1 MTTNPRNTKDVVD
14 EAREQRLRAEVE
26 AEMRERVARPLH
38 DLAST
43 LGRAR
48 LDHQEGRPRAA
59 GVEMAAASDACTRL
73 RRALHHP
80 EDHPA
85 ALTQQKNEAREV
97 VVVLTRVLD
106 RFESEANAADELA
119 LQGPGGEC
127 PRYGVPRRRRYE
139 IERDTYRYV
148 LEQLR
153 AALSDQPS
161 PAEPKGEE

>member
-1 MTTNPRNTKDVVD
+1 MTTNPRNTTDVVD
-14 EAREQRLRAEVE
+14 EARE
-26 AEMRERVARPLH
+26 VA
-38 DLAST
+38 
-43 LGRAR
+43 
-48 LDHQEGRPRAA
+48 
-59 GVEMAAASDACTRL
+59 
-73 RRALHHP
+73 
-80 EDHPA
+80 
-85 ALTQQKNEAREV
+85 
-97 VVVLTRVLD
+97 VVLTRVLSH
-106 RFESEANAADELA
+106 FESEANAADELA